1 MREDKSRRTGNVGV
15 AISTG
20 SRSKCREGGREG
32 GRGEERIARE
42 SRGGEGE
49 AEDKQVLMR

>member
-1 MREDKSRRTGNVGV
+1 MWAWQSQQGQGLNAG
-15 AISTG
+15 
-20 SRSKCREGGREG
+20 REGGREG